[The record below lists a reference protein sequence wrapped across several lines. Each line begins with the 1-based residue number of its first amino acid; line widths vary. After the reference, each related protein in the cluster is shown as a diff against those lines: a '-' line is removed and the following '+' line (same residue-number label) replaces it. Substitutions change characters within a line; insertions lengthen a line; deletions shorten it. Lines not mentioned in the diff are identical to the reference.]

1 MSPREEAAPRRA
13 VIRAR
18 RMEFVRRP
26 EGPPPFGARGARA
39 RGVPGDRGGRRV
51 IEVTE
56 VHAERRIRTGW
67 YRTCP
72 KRREER
78 ETGEDHD
85 DRNGRCPEP
94 APAYGLQALQPSG
107 PEGTV
112 SSLRCCQKI

>member
-56 VHAERRIRTGW
+56 VHAEWRIRTGW

-85 DRNGRCPEP
+85 DRNGRCP
-94 APAYGLQALQPSG
+94 ATVAAYGLPALQTPG
-107 PEGTV
+107 PQGTPP
-112 SSLRCCQKI
+112 